1 MKSIAPSLSGRRVF
15 IAEDETLI
23 AFDIA
28 YCLEFAG
35 YEVVGPF
42 ADVSEALG
50 ALDTNSIDIA
60 LLDVNLRG
68 AAVWPVAAR
77 LQAQGVPFVFLTGYA
92 SLDEFPPAFAD
103 VRRLDKPFV
112 PEKLLAVLSAASD
125 EAASVSAAETE
136 TFDAGR
142 HAEQPALADAP

>member
-1 MKSIAPSLSGRRVF
+1 MMTSIAPSLRGRRVF

-28 YCLEFAG
+28 SCLEFEG

-42 ADVSEALG
+42 VDLAEALS
-50 ALDTNSIDIA
+50 ALDTSSIDVA

-77 LQAQGVPFVFLTGYA
+77 LRAQGVPFAFLTGYA
-92 SLDEFPPAFAD
+92 SLDEFPSAFAD
-103 VRRLDKPFV
+103 VPRLDKPFV
-112 PEKLLAVLSAASD
+112 PEKLFAVLAALDNTGPVGPAEVKLFDSD
-125 EAASVSAAETE
+125 LRAVQPVL
-136 TFDAGR
+136 AG
-142 HAEQPALADAP
+142 AT